1 MAGHRA
7 GDLGARLVRGV
18 EHLLAE
24 REKRLE
30 RFHRLIHIGIL
41 PRRSRGARAEARM
54 EAQRR
59 TSPKREEKAA
69 LDPLVTFRP
78 SKVWMLGRLTD
89 AVVLEPLSHIKW
101 NRA

>member
-1 MAGHRA
+1 
-7 GDLGARLVRGV
+7 
-18 EHLLAE
+18 
-24 REKRLE
+24 
-30 RFHRLIHIGIL
+30 
-41 PRRSRGARAEARM
+41 M

-78 SKVWMLGRLTD
+78 SKIWLLGRLTD
-89 AVVLEPLSHIKW
+89 AGVLEILSHSKR